1 MEFNGVTID
10 DTYAEGFPV
19 WAARVIITAVTK
31 DWAFKA
37 ATEATGFATSTI
49 GCPCEAGIE
58 RFIPPEHT
66 PDHRPG
72 YAILICCGKKA
83 LKEQVLERVSECI
96 LTAPTTAVFNGHAG
110 EEEIIPIKLHFFGDK
125 FEKKVEVGGIQC
137 WSIPIMGGDF
147 IVEEEIG
154 AIKGVAGGNFLIMG
168 ETQMSALVAAEAA
181 VDAIKGVAG
190 TITPFPGGVVSSGSK
205 VGSLSYKFMNAST
218 NEKFCPTIRAEV
230 IAKGLETEIPEN
242 VKAVYEIVIDG
253 VSEDAVK
260 EAMKAGVQAAARVPG
275 VVRITAGNYGGNL
288 GPFKFYLKDCI

>member
-1 MEFNGVTID
+1 MEFNGVELE

-19 WAARVIITAVTK
+19 WVARVVITAVTK
-31 DWAFKA
+31 EWAYKA

-58 RFIPPEHT
+58 RYLPASET

-83 LKEQVLERVSECI
+83 LKEQVLERVSECV
-96 LTAPTTAVFNGHAG
+96 LTAPTTAVFNGKAG
-110 EEEIIPIKLHFFGDK
+110 SEEIIPIKLHFFGDGY
-125 FEKKVEVGGIQC
+125 ESKVEVGGIQC

-168 ETQMSALVAAEAA
+168 DSQMSALVAAEAA
-181 VDAIKGVAG
+181 VTAIAEVPGC
-190 TITPFPGGVVSSGSK
+190 ITPFPGGVVSSGSK
-205 VGSLSYKFMNAST
+205 VGSKKYKFMGAST
-218 NEKFCPTIRAEV
+218 NEKFCPS
-230 IAKGLETEIPEN
+230 IAAKVEDTDIPAG

-253 VSEDAVK
+253 VDEASVK
-260 EAMKAGVQAAARVPG
+260 AAMKAGVQAACRVPG
-275 VVRITAGNYGGNL
+275 VVKITAGNYGGNL
-288 GPFKFYLKDCI
+288 GPFKFFLKDCL